1 MSERAFTFECAGER
15 LVGILHEG
23 APGARR
29 AVLVVV
35 GGPQYRIGS
44 HRQFVLLARA
54 LAARGVPVMRFD
66 CRGMGD
72 SDGEHPGFE
81 QAGPDIGAAVG
92 ALLAQAPG
100 ASEVVVWGLCDA
112 ASAALLHVHS
122 DPRVSGLAL
131 ANPWV
136 HTDAGAAEAQAY
148 LRQWYARR
156 IVSADFWR
164 KVVRGGV
171 APVASLRALWQY
183 ARRAARGDD
192 ASARAPFQQRMLE
205 GLERFRGPVLLM
217 LSGNDL
223 TAAEFRALADGS
235 PRWRA
240 ALARAGVTRRELASA
255 THTFSSR
262 AWRDTVSG
270 WTAEWLASW

>member
-1 MSERAFTFECAGER
+1 MSERAFTFECEGER

-23 APGARR
+23 APDARR

-35 GGPQYRIGS
+35 GGPQYRVGS

-54 LAARGVPVMRFD
+54 LAAAGVPVMRFD
-66 CRGMGD
+66 YRGMGD
-72 SDGEHPGFE
+72 ADGNHPGFE
-81 QAGPDIGAAVG
+81 RAGPDIDAALG
-92 ALLAQAPG
+92 ALLAHVPG
-100 ASEVVVWGLCDA
+100 VREVVVWGLCDA

-122 DPRVSGLAL
+122 DSRVAGLVL

-136 HTDAGAAEAQAY
+136 HAEEGKAEAEAY

-164 KVVRGGV
+164 KLLRGGV
-171 APVASLRALWQY
+171 SPVASLRALAQY
-183 ARRAARGDD
+183 ARRALRGDD
-192 ASARAPFQQRMLE
+192 AARAPFQQRMLE
-205 GLERFRGPVLLM
+205 GLERFEGRVLVI

-223 TAAEFRALADGS
+223 TAAEFRALADAS

-240 ALARAGVTRRELASA
+240 ALARASVTRRELPGA

-262 AWRDTVSG
+262 AWRDTVSA
-270 WTAEWLASW
+270 WTLEWLASW